1 VPSKVSPQP
10 GSPKPVVGDRLELDT
25 VNVAHGGYVVARQ
38 DGFVVFVRGAL
49 PDERVIAEVTDV
61 KASHAFAE
69 TVEVLAPHPDRRVA
83 PCPAFHAFGCGGC
96 DFQHASYPLQL
107 RMKTAVLREALSR
120 HGRLPDDRVD
130 ELTAEGVLPLG
141 PQTRWR
147 SRMRFGV
154 VRDGEGQMVP
164 ALRAH
169 RSSRRVAADKCTI
182 ADSDVLTEAMRCA
195 RDAGDEDVIV
205 VAKGDDGAR
214 AQVGGSVEGAR
225 VRHRL
230 DVEGHPIDFQV
241 PLEGFWQAEPRLVP
255 ALMDAVVEFGG
266 VRPGQHWW
274 DLYAGVGP
282 LAAALG
288 ARVGARVADSDAVDG
303 SDSLGS
309 VQAVEGVASAV
320 SAAKRALH
328 AMPWVRLHEAD
339 VREWLA
345 RASVRGADHY
355 PDGLSG
361 VVLDPPRSGAGA
373 EIVDA
378 IVATQAPVI
387 VYVACDPVALGRD
400 AARLERHGYRLTR
413 LRAWDAFAQS
423 HHFETVAAFE
433 RQDRIS

>member
-1 VPSKVSPQP
+1 MSSARSLQ
-10 GSPKPVVGDRLELDT
+10 GGGPKPAVGDRLEVQT
-25 VNVAHGGYVVARQ
+25 VRVAHGGYMVARWE
-38 DGFVVFVRGAL
+38 GFVIFVRAAL
-49 PDERVIAEVTDV
+49 PDERVVVEVTDV

-69 TVEVLAPHPDRRVA
+69 TIEVLVPHPERRAA

-96 DFQHASYPLQL
+96 DFQHASHRMQL
-107 RMKTAVLREALSR
+107 SMKTAVLQEALSR
-120 HGRLPDDRVD
+120 HGRLPAERVD
-130 ELTAEGVLPLG
+130 ELTVEGVRPLG
-141 PQTRWR
+141 PETGWR

-154 VRDGEGQMVP
+154 VRSGDGQMLP

-169 RSSRRVAADKCTI
+169 RSSRRVAAEHCTI
-182 ADSDVLTEAMRCA
+182 ADRDVLAEALRCA
-195 RDAGDEDVIV
+195 TDARDEDVIV

-214 AQVGGSVEGAR
+214 AQVGDPVAGER

-230 DVEGHPIDFQV
+230 DVEGHRIDFQV

-255 ALMDAVVEFGG
+255 ALMDAVLEFGG

-288 ARVGARVADSDAVDG
+288 VRVGARVPGTDAP
-303 SDSLGS
+303 GS

-320 SAAKRALH
+320 RAAKRALH

-345 RASVRGADHY
+345 RSSMSSADGRADVDS
-355 PDGLSG
+355 DGLSG

-373 EIVDA
+373 EVVDA
-378 IVATQAPVI
+378 LAATAVPII

-400 AARLERHGYRLTR
+400 TARLERRGYRLTR

-433 RQDRIS
+433 RVDRIS